1 MDINK
6 VTILKFIYRG
16 TQYRI
21 HCKFINYFLEKVP
34 VFESDNV
41 DKICIIQ
48 LKTGDIM
55 IVGNK
60 KFIDSLTDTQ
70 YQIYIWHNL
79 LEIYFNRCKTETIKD
94 ICVAYWFGFTEVI
107 NILKEMNDTNDRI
120 KQLEKI
126 MMSDTSI
133 KIPSMDEVINSVKYV
148 NVI

>member
-6 VTILKFIYRG
+6 VTILKFMYRG

-21 HCKFINYFLEKVP
+21 HCSFINYFLEKVP
-34 VFESDNV
+34 VFTSDDV

-60 KFIDSLTDTQ
+60 KFMDSLTDIQ

-107 NILKEMNDTNDRI
+107 NILKEMNNTDDRI